1 MQGRTQMS
9 LDLQVFVSGLHS
21 IAKNIRPVPRQE
33 HVDKYIKAFFSE
45 NVLEWINTN
54 QNEYTGKQLL
64 GLAVVTSSS
73 LNRKDSK
80 ELFKAVDEICA
91 KKKN

>member
-1 MQGRTQMS
+1 MS
-9 LDLQVFVSGLHS
+9 LDLQVFVSGLHG

-33 HVDKYIKAFFSE
+33 HVDKYIKAYFAE
-45 NVLEWINTN
+45 NILNWITTN

-64 GLAVVTSSS
+64 GLAVVAGSS
-73 LNRKDSK
+73 LARKDSK